1 METIHDFWGWQR
13 HSADETRWEETYFR
27 SAFDVPTEIGG
38 ENPLLTCKQGNH
50 ATIDVMHWRENA
62 NARRPKSNEP
72 TPQRPFC
79 DFGGH
84 IGLPDGPAVR
94 VSACTECRCLQGGDG
109 SGVCVTV
116 RVKSCEE
123 LYADVGED
131 AVAVDASCW
140 QQCRP
145 TPWYSGITEQ
155 SDAVIDWK
163 RTWILFID

>member
-1 METIHDFWGWQR
+1 M
-13 HSADETRWEETYFR
+13 
-27 SAFDVPTEIGG
+27 PTEIGG

-131 AVAVDASCW
+131 AVAADASCW

-145 TPWYSGITEQ
+145 TP
-155 SDAVIDWK
+155 
-163 RTWILFID
+163 